1 MLDVFTKIIMFIDA
15 QYVLSEAENSNTG
28 TGNTI
33 IELLT
38 FTFRSLFLKLL
49 YPIILYS
56 FLDTAVLSYP

>member
-38 FTFRSLFLKLL
+38 FTFRSFLKLL